1 MAEAERVRVY
11 RSRSAS
17 RMIYEEV
24 STAPEG
30 ARPAW
35 FEFERDCMQLLRER
49 GLRVIHQAASR
60 DGDGG
65 VDLYA
70 VDESGQSWIVQCKC
84 WAAHRSVGPEIVREL
99 HGAIAFADRGSSGT
113 SKGIV
118 ITTSRF
124 TSGAA
129 EVGREFGFELIDG
142 QQFAQWRQNR
152 H

>member
-1 MAEAERVRVY
+1 MLNSQAVDLKGKSHLNRQILHGKDDY
-11 RSRSAS
+11 
-17 RMIYEEV
+17 
-24 STAPEG
+24 P
-30 ARPAW
+30 
-35 FEFERDCMQLLRER
+35 
-49 GLRVIHQAASR
+49 VIHQAASR

-129 EVGREFGFELIDG
+129 EVGREFGF
-142 QQFAQWRQNR
+142 
-152 H
+152 